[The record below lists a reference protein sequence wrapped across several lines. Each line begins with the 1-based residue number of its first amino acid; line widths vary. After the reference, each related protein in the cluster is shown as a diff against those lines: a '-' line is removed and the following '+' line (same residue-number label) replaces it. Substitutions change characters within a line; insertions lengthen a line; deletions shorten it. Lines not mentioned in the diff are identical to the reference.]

1 MSVATRR
8 LGRTGWTVSELG
20 LFCTEPW
27 SSRWMDED
35 SAVALIR
42 QAVKLGIT
50 SFHTGPA
57 CDATRAQD
65 RLGKALRT
73 LGPERDTLLIS
84 TNVGTV
90 RLGRSHVARDFSPD
104 TVEQQVADSLDRLG
118 LDRLPLVC
126 LDRPESAYLSD
137 DLLDTLAAL
146 KGEGAADL
154 IGVAGTPQQITAG
167 LVAARGT
174 GLIDVIMPT
183 YSPAEQDSEAVIE
196 RAAQDGLGVI
206 ATGTLARMSFAP
218 LDSDWSMPR
227 TWWQAR
233 RRLADRLVAGHRVGR
248 AQRCR
253 FLTAVKDWS
262 AAQAC
267 LGFVLSHPDVHSAV
281 FATADI
287 RHLHENAAAS
297 GRVLPTE
304 VIRRIVAA
312 HR

>member
-1 MSVATRR
+1 MRVATRR

-20 LFCTEPW
+20 LSCTEPW
-27 SSRWMDED
+27 AGRWMDES
-35 SAVALIR
+35 SAVALIQ

-50 SFHTGPA
+50 GFHTGPA
-57 CDATRAQD
+57 YGAVKAQA
-65 RLGKALRT
+65 RLAKALRT
-73 LGPERDTLLIS
+73 LGPERDHLLIS
-84 TNVGTV
+84 TCVGTV

-154 IGVAGTPQQITAG
+154 IGVAGSASEISAT
-167 LVAARGT
+167 LVATRGS

-183 YSPAEQDSEAVIE
+183 YNPADQDSEAIIE
-196 RAAQDGLGVI
+196 HAARDGLGVI
-206 ATGTLARMSFAP
+206 ATGSLARMSFAP
-218 LDSDWSMPR
+218 LDADWSLPR
-227 TWWQAR
+227 TWWQAK
-233 RRLADRLVAGHRVGR
+233 RRLTDRLVAGRRVNR
-248 AQRCR
+248 ARRCR
-253 FLTAVKDWS
+253 FLTGLENWS

-281 FATADI
+281 FATADL

-304 VIRRIVAA
+304 VIRRIVSA

>member
-1 MSVATRR
+1 MTVATRG

-20 LFCTEPW
+20 LACTEPW
-27 SSRWMDED
+27 AGRWMDES

-50 SFHTGPA
+50 GFHTGPA
-57 CDATRAQD
+57 YDAARAQV
-65 RLGKALRT
+65 RLGNALRT

-126 LDRPESAYLSD
+126 LDRPEMAYLSD
-137 DLLDTLAAL
+137 DLLDTLAVL

-154 IGVAGTPQQITAG
+154 IGIAGTPQQIAAG
-167 LVAARGT
+167 RAAAQGT

-183 YSPAEQDSEAVIE
+183 YSPADQDSETVIE
-196 RAAQDGLGVI
+196 HAARDGLGVI

-218 LDSDWSMPR
+218 LDADWSLPR
-227 TWWQAR
+227 TWWQAK
-233 RRLADRLVAGHRVGR
+233 RRLTDRLVASHRVGR
-248 AQRCR
+248 AKRFR
-253 FLTAVKDWS
+253 FLTALKDWS

-297 GRVLPTE
+297 DRVLPPD
-304 VIRRIVAA
+304 VIRRIVSA
-312 HR
+312 HH

>member
-8 LGRTGWTVSELG
+8 LGSTGWTVSELG
-20 LFCTEPW
+20 LACTEPW
-27 SSRWMDED
+27 SGRWMDD
-35 SAVALIR
+35 SSAVALIQ

-50 SFHTGPA
+50 GFHTGPA
-57 CDATRAQD
+57 YDAARAQE
-65 RLGKALRT
+65 RLAKALRT
-73 LGPERDTLLIS
+73 LGPERDRLLIS
-84 TNVGTV
+84 INVGTV
-90 RLGRSHVARDFSPD
+90 RLSRSHVARDFSPD

-154 IGVAGTPQQITAG
+154 IGVAGTPQQITAAR
-167 LVAARGT
+167 VAARGT
-174 GLIDVIMPT
+174 GLIDVIMPA
-183 YSPAEQDSEAVIE
+183 YNAADQDSETVIE
-196 RAAQDGLGVI
+196 QAAQDGLGVI
-206 ATGTLARMSFAP
+206 ATGALARMSFAP
-218 LDSDWSMPR
+218 LDADWSLPR
-227 TWWQAR
+227 TWWQAK
-233 RRLADRLVAGHRVGR
+233 RRLTDRLVAGRHVGR

-304 VIRRIVAA
+304 VIRRIVSA

>member
-1 MSVATRR
+1 MPVAPRR
-8 LGRTGWTVSELG
+8 LGRTGWTVSELS
-20 LFCTEPW
+20 LSCAEPW
-27 SSRWMDED
+27 SGRWMDEA

-50 SFHTGPA
+50 GFHTGPA
-57 CDATRAQD
+57 YAAARAQE

-73 LGPERDTLLIS
+73 LGPERDGLLIS
-84 TNVGTV
+84 TCVGTV

-104 TVEQQVADSLDRLG
+104 TVEQQVAESLDRLG

-126 LDRPESAYLSD
+126 LDRPEMAYLSD

-154 IGVAGTPQQITAG
+154 IGIAGTPQQIAAG
-167 LVAARGT
+167 RAAARGT
-174 GLIDVIMPT
+174 GLIDVIMPS
-183 YSPAEQDSEAVIE
+183 YSPADQDSETAIE
-196 RAAQDGLGVI
+196 HAARDGLGVI
-206 ATGTLARMSFAP
+206 ATGTLARLSFAP
-218 LDSDWSMPR
+218 LDADWSLPR

-233 RRLADRLVAGHRVGR
+233 RRLADRLVASHHVGR

-253 FLTAVKDWS
+253 FLTAVPGWT

-267 LGFVLSHPDVHSAV
+267 LGFVLSHPDVHSAA
-281 FATADI
+281 FATADL
-287 RHLHENAAAS
+287 RHLHENAEAS
-297 GRVLPTE
+297 GRDLPVE

-312 HR
+312 HG

>member
-20 LFCTEPW
+20 LACTEPW
-27 SSRWMDED
+27 SGRWMDD
-35 SAVALIR
+35 ASAVALIR

-50 SFHTGPA
+50 GFHTGPA
-57 CDATRAQD
+57 YAAARAQE

-90 RLGRSHVARDFSPD
+90 RLGRNHVARDFSPD
-104 TVEQQVADSLDRLG
+104 IVEQQVADSLDRLG

-154 IGVAGTPQQITAG
+154 IGVAGTPQQIAAG

-183 YSPAEQDSEAVIE
+183 YSPADQASEAVIE
-196 RAAQDGLGVI
+196 RAAQDGLGVV

-218 LDSDWSMPR
+218 LDADWSLPR
-227 TWWQAR
+227 TWWQAK
-233 RRLADRLVAGHRVGR
+233 RRLTDRIVAGAQVAR
-248 AQRCR
+248 ARRCG
-253 FLTAVKDWS
+253 FLTAVKDWT

-267 LGFVLSHPDVHSAV
+267 LGFALSHPDVHSAV
-281 FATADI
+281 FATADL

-304 VIRRIVAA
+304 VIRRIVSV

>member
-1 MSVATRR
+1 MTVATRR

-20 LFCTEPW
+20 LACTQPW
-27 SSRWMDED
+27 SGRWLDEA
-35 SAVALIR
+35 SAIALIQ

-57 CDATRAQD
+57 YEAAGAQE
-65 RLGKALRT
+65 RLGRALRT
-73 LGPERDTLLIS
+73 LGAERDHLLIS

-90 RLGRSHVARDFSPD
+90 RLGRNHVARDFSPE
-104 TVEQQVADSLDRLG
+104 TVELQVAESLDRLG
-118 LDRLPLVC
+118 LDRMPLVC

-154 IGVAGTPQQITAG
+154 IGIAGSPLQITAG

-174 GLIDVIMPT
+174 GLFDVIMPT
-183 YSPAEQDSEAVIE
+183 YSPADQDSEAIVE
-196 RAAQDGLGVI
+196 QAAQDGLGVI
-206 ATGTLARMSFAP
+206 ATGTLARMSFAAM
-218 LDSDWSMPR
+218 DADWSLPR
-227 TWWQAR
+227 TWWQAK
-233 RRLADRLVAGHRVGR
+233 RRLTDRTVAGHQVSR

-253 FLTAVKDWS
+253 FLTALKSWT

-281 FATADI
+281 FATADL
-287 RHLHENAAAS
+287 RHLHENAGAS
-297 GRVLPTE
+297 GRILPTE
-304 VIRRIVAA
+304 VIRRIVSV

>member
-1 MSVATRR
+1 MTVATRR

-20 LFCTEPW
+20 LACTRPW
-27 SSRWMDED
+27 SGRWIDEA
-35 SAVALIR
+35 SAIALIQ

-50 SFHTGPA
+50 GFHTGP
-57 CDATRAQD
+57 CYDGVRAQE

-73 LGPERDTLLIS
+73 LGPERDHLLIS
-84 TNVGTV
+84 IGVGTV
-90 RLGRSHVARDFSPD
+90 RLGRSQVIRDFSPD
-104 TVEQQVADSLDRLG
+104 TVEQQVAESLDRLG

-126 LDRPESAYLSD
+126 LDRPESAYLTD
-137 DLLDTLAAL
+137 DLMDTLAAL

-154 IGVAGTPQQITAG
+154 IGVAGSPQQITAG

-174 GLIDVIMPT
+174 GLIDVIMPA
-183 YSPAEQDSEAVIE
+183 YSPADQDSEAIIE
-196 RAAQDGLGVI
+196 QAALDGLGVI
-206 ATGTLARMSFAP
+206 ATGTLARMSFAEM
-218 LDSDWSMPR
+218 DADWSLPR
-227 TWWQAR
+227 TWWQAK
-233 RRLADRLVAGHRVGR
+233 RRLTDRLLAAGQVAR

-253 FLTAVKDWS
+253 FLTAVKGWS

-281 FATADI
+281 FATADL

-304 VIRRIVAA
+304 VIRRIVTA